1 MFNSVFNSVF
11 DQDPQGLSA
20 DKFITPS
27 RPPPNL
33 PRAAGIEGEGN
44 RGAKHEKP
52 IQRGG
57 EFHASLHQ
65 VRQERFDL
73 RRLLLTSDP
82 P

>member
-20 DKFITPS
+20 DKCSTPS
-27 RPPPNL
+27 RPPNL
-33 PRAAGIEGEGN
+33 PGGGDGGEGN
-44 RGAKHEKP
+44 RVAKHEKP

-73 RRLLLTSDP
+73 RRLL
-82 P
+82 